1 MAHILAL
8 LLLGACSLGG
18 LVLVALGQP
27 GLWLIVLA
35 VCGYALLPG
44 VPSFGWGTI
53 AVVMALA
60 LVGELIELWL
70 GYRLT
75 RRYGGSK
82 RAGWGALLGG
92 LVGAFVGFPVPIVGS
107 VIGSLIG
114 SFVGAAVFEAT
125 RAPAGALRVGWG
137 ALLGRIAATSAKMGL
152 GIAMAAVAISSAV
165 RG

>member
-1 MAHILAL
+1 MAPFLAVL
-8 LLLGACSLGG
+8 LLAACSVTG

-44 VPSFGWGTI
+44 VASFGGGTI
-53 AVVMALA
+53 AVVLALA
-60 LVGELIELWL
+60 LAGELIELWL
-70 GYRLT
+70 GFRLA
-75 RRYGGSK
+75 RRYGGSR

-125 RAPAGALRVGWG
+125 QAPAGALRVGWG
-137 ALLGRIAATSAKMGL
+137 AVLGRIAATSAKIGL
-152 GIAMAAVAISSAV
+152 GIAMAMVAISSAL